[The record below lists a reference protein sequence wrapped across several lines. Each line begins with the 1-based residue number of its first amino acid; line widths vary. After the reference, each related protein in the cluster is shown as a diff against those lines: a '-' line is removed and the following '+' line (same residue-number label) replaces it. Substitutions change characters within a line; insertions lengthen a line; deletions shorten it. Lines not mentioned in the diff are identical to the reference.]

1 MSIPSSRGGV
11 KPAAGGSQ
19 TAAHVEHDVSAVKL
33 HFLASLNH
41 EIRTPLS
48 GIMGMADL
56 LLETRLDPEQADQVQ
71 AVRSC
76 AATLYELLNDTL
88 EYTALVSDSVKL
100 DVAEFDVAETLGAA
114 MSDFDARRGPGGGAP
129 PEMHI
134 SPHLPRTAIGDAYR
148 LRQVFTLLLQYS
160 RRQSENAPASA
171 PVAISVEEC
180 TASSPLRPAGV
191 VLRITA
197 THAPTPAA
205 NGELTEQLRNF
216 DLLEQGIARR
226 FDSLGLGLAL
236 ARRITRLLGGDF
248 SIKSMPGGDTLIRAE
263 IPLRLPPQL
272 KVMPA
277 GLSAETSPAAG
288 HRILVV
294 EDNRIAMQVLSALLS
309 KGALD
314 FDTAPDGP
322 SAIAA
327 AAARRYDLI
336 LMDVQMPGMDGL
348 EATRHIRE
356 LSGYAE
362 VPIVALTADTN
373 DEVRAACRRAGMVAF
388 LNKPIHA
395 AELLAAVRRYLAG

>member
-1 MSIPSSRGGV
+1 M
-11 KPAAGGSQ
+11 
-19 TAAHVEHDVSAVKL
+19 
-33 HFLASLNH
+33 
-41 EIRTPLS
+41 
-48 GIMGMADL
+48 
-56 LLETRLDPEQADQVQ
+56 
-71 AVRSC
+71 
-76 AATLYELLNDTL
+76 
-88 EYTALVSDSVKL
+88 
-100 DVAEFDVAETLGAA
+100 
-114 MSDFDARRGPGGGAP
+114 
-129 PEMHI
+129 
-134 SPHLPRTAIGDAYR
+134 
-148 LRQVFTLLLQYS
+148 
-160 RRQSENAPASA
+160 
-171 PVAISVEEC
+171 
-180 TASSPLRPAGV
+180 
-191 VLRITA
+191 TA
-197 THAPTPAA
+197 THAPSPAA
-205 NGELTEQLRNF
+205 SGGVTDQLRNF

-272 KVMPA
+272 LVMPA
-277 GLSAETSPAAG
+277 GLSAESSQAAG

-327 AAARRYDLI
+327 AASRRYDLI

-362 VPIVALTADTN
+362 VPIVALTADTS
-373 DEVRAACRRAGMVAF
+373 DEVRTSCRRAGMVAF

-395 AELLAAVRRYLAG
+395 AELLSAVRRYLAG

>member
-1 MSIPSSRGGV
+1 MSITPNRIGAIPG
-11 KPAAGGSQ
+11 AAQSQ
-19 TAAHVEHDVSAVKL
+19 TAAHVEQDVAAVKL

-56 LLETRLDPEQADQVQ
+56 LLETKLDAEQADHVQ

-100 DVAEFDVAETLGAA
+100 DVAEFDVAETFGATLADFEARCNQGGAA
-114 MSDFDARRGPGGGAP
+114 P
-129 PEMHI
+129 PDVHI

-148 LRQVFTLLLQYS
+148 IRQIFTLLLQYS
-160 RRQSENAPASA
+160 RKQSESVPAA
-171 PVAISVEEC
+171 RPVAISVEEC
-180 TASSPLRPAGV
+180 TESSPLRPAGV
-191 VLRITA
+191 VLRMTA
-197 THAPTPAA
+197 THAPLPD
-205 NGELTEQLRNF
+205 GSGGVQDQLRNF

-236 ARRITRLLGGDF
+236 ARRVTRLMGGDF

-263 IPLRLPPQL
+263 IPLRLP
-272 KVMPA
+272 
-277 GLSAETSPAAG
+277 AEVVVTPPGYGGETGAAAG
-288 HRILVV
+288 HRILIV
-294 EDNRIAMQVLSALLS
+294 EDNRIAMQVLSALLT
-309 KGALD
+309 KGSLD
-314 FDTAPDGP
+314 FDAAPDGP

-327 AAARRYDLI
+327 AASRRYDLI

-373 DEVRAACRRAGMVAF
+373 DDVRAACRKAGMVAF

-395 AELLAAVRRYLAG
+395 AELLSAVRRYLAG